1 MKKLT
6 AAMLIITAAFFL
18 GLGGVSKTL
27 MADAST
33 DENINKGAHLDIIT
47 LNKPQYEA
55 VKSLVLDKHNVE
67 CMFKNNNEMK
77 KFKYDEKTI
86 KDLSS
91 KNLLFYLGVGNE
103 NASVSDMISKLD
115 KSNLGVINLS
125 RGIRELRYK
134 DKDKDVQNPYYYLGI
149 PEYKIMLYNIKSALQ
164 EKDPVNRGY
173 YEENYNKVVEDIDK
187 LKDNFINECKDLNK
201 YNFILEDNNL
211 EYFFR
216 GLGIEYSVL
225 PKDKGL
231 KNYIKE
237 NKIDT
242 KNLIFVQDKKS
253 KNEVKGIKTVKLE
266 VYNDNKSFKEEIGYN
281 INKLKELI
289 KNK

>member
-67 CMFKNNNEMK
+67 CMFNNNNEMK

-86 KDLSS
+86 KDVSS

-103 NASVSDMISKLD
+103 NASVSDMISNLD

-134 DKDKDVQNPYYYLGI
+134 DKDKDVQNSYYYLGI

-173 YEENYNKVVEDIDK
+173 YEENYNKIVEDIDK

-201 YNFILEDNNL
+201 YNFILEDNKL

-216 GLGIEYSVL
+216 GLGIEYNVL
-225 PKDKGL
+225 PKGMNL
-231 KNYIKE
+231 KDYVKK
-237 NKIDT
+237 NKLDT
-242 KNLIFVQDKKS
+242 KSLIFVQDKKS

-266 VYNDNKSFKEEIGYN
+266 VYNDNKSFKEEIEYN

>member
-86 KDLSS
+86 KDISS

-134 DKDKDVQNPYYYLGI
+134 DKDKDVQNSYYYLGI

-225 PKDKGL
+225 PKDKDL

-237 NKIDT
+237 NKLDT

>member
-134 DKDKDVQNPYYYLGI
+134 DKYKDVQNPYYYLGI